1 MTTEVEPAA
10 PAVYAPRTVIETI
23 RGAFMARAMYAVV
36 VLHIADALAAG
47 PRRCVDL
54 ADELFLQPIPL
65 NQVLRAVA
73 STGLLQT
80 LPGSEI
86 GPLVSYA
93 LTPLG
98 ETLREDHPS
107 GTRDIILTLQ
117 GPTVQSAVAV
127 LPQRLSSTCTG
138 PELALGAPFFD
149 HLRDNPGEA
158 AAFDRMMIAIHG
170 GESAAVA
177 AGYDFSWATSIVD
190 VGGGLGGFLLT
201 LLRVHPHLHGMVAE
215 LPQVAARARE
225 HLAAQ
230 KMDHRCTAVA
240 ADFFVSVPPGADAYL
255 LSYVLHNWDDESCV
269 TILRS
274 CAAAMP
280 ERGRLLVVETVLPPD
295 DRPHQGKLLDLV
307 MVTLTRGVERSTLEY
322 SRLAERAGLRV
333 AETIPTDSPV
343 SILELVHAG

>member
-1 MTTEVEPAA
+1 
-10 PAVYAPRTVIETI
+10 
-23 RGAFMARAMYAVV
+23 MYAVV

-80 LPGSEI
+80 LPGSEV

-98 ETLREDHPS
+98 ETLCEDHPS

-117 GPTVQSAVAV
+117 GPAVQSSVAV
-127 LPQRLSSTCTG
+127 LAQRLSSTCTG

-149 HLRDNPGEA
+149 HLNDHPDEA
-158 AAFDRMMIAIHG
+158 ARFDRMMIAIHG
-170 GESAAVA
+170 SESVAVA
-177 AGYDFSWATSIVD
+177 AGYDFSWANSIVD

-201 LLRVHPHLHGMVAE
+201 LLRAHPHLRGIVAD

-225 HLAAQ
+225 HLTAQ
-230 KMDHRCTAVA
+230 KMDHRCTAA
-240 ADFFVSVPPGADAYL
+240 PADFFVSVPAGADAYL

-269 TILRS
+269 TILS
-274 CAAAMP
+274 TCATAMP
-280 ERGRLLVVETVLPPD
+280 EGGRLLVVETVLPPD

-307 MVTLTRGVERSTLEY
+307 MVTLTRGVERTALEY
-322 SRLAERAGLRV
+322 SQLAERAGLRLT
-333 AETIPTDSPV
+333 ETISTDSPV
-343 SILELVHAG
+343 SILELVHAL